1 MLWKNTPA
9 NIIQLK
15 HCFKHV
21 WTLGSQN
28 KLFRWNFKEENSLNQ
43 DLTVF
48 SWFSAMIK
56 SRPAFFSFQ
65 PRKKFHMKREKK
77 ILLYS
82 SSCMLGMYVCLPRY
96 RQTRYGRNPAVWMK
110 GPPKVK
116 RISRTKKNP
125 NGIIMHSTRPFTT
138 SLYLS

>member
-1 MLWKNTPA
+1 MFLHCS
-9 NIIQLK
+9 IILISHRGTYIQ
-15 HCFKHV
+15 
-21 WTLGSQN
+21 W
-28 KLFRWNFKEENSLNQ
+28 FRFR
-43 DLTVF
+43 
-48 SWFSAMIK
+48 M
-56 SRPAFFSFQ
+56 
-65 PRKKFHMKREKK
+65 KKKK
-77 ILLYS
+77 ILFSS

-138 SLYLS
+138 SLYLSQHDQTYKEECSRKNWVQYLNHQTFVRIVLICKQNRTQSQKIKLI